1 MKVGNSSVL
10 SLARQPGWGC
20 LISEGS
26 CICYF
31 EITINK
37 TSVWDL
43 VIKTGRR
50 SAWEQQNFWHTPAYQ
65 PEFKMKVAADWQR
78 IYSAA
83 PALLYSYDTHLESQK
98 KRKWTNAHTHCKS
111 VIGINPWG
119 KHNSLYCRVLNRV
132 SVIQSPLEYVL
143 GPVADWFSLF

>member
-1 MKVGNSSVL
+1 MRVGNGSVL

-37 TSVWDL
+37 TFVWGL

-50 SAWEQQNFWHTPAYQ
+50 LAWEQQNFWHTPAYQ
-65 PEFKMKVAADWQR
+65 PEFKMKAAADQQR

-83 PALLYSYDTHLESQK
+83 PALLYSHDTRLESQK
-98 KRKWTNAHTHCKS
+98 KRKYEQMHTVTQCKS
-111 VIGINPWG
+111 AIGN
-119 KHNSLYCRVLNRV
+119 
-132 SVIQSPLEYVL
+132 QPLWK
-143 GPVADWFSLF
+143 AQFSLLQSS

>member
-1 MKVGNSSVL
+1 MRVGNGSVL

-37 TSVWDL
+37 TFVWGL

-50 SAWEQQNFWHTPAYQ
+50 LAWEQQNFWHTPAYQ
-65 PEFKMKVAADWQR
+65 PEFKMKAAADQQR

-83 PALLYSYDTHLESQK
+83 PALLYSHDTAWRARRK
-98 KRKWTNAHTHCKS
+98 KMNKCTVTYCKS
-111 VIGINPWG
+111 AIGN
-119 KHNSLYCRVLNRV
+119 
-132 SVIQSPLEYVL
+132 QPLRK
-143 GPVADWFSLF
+143 ARFSLLQRS